1 MKKSIL
7 ALVVLTFA
15 HAVFAADTDLC
26 RSAALGAAEDEYG
39 NYPNR
44 TYVKTVELEK
54 EYRVAVGIGNPE
66 DGEHDYYVVFPNGCT
81 SKPTVTEINSN

>member
-7 ALVVLTFA
+7 ALVALTFA
-15 HAVFAADTDLC
+15 HSALAADPC

-39 NYPNR
+39 NYPNG
-44 TYVKTVELEK
+44 TTVKTVEAGR
-54 EYRVAVGIGNPE
+54 EYRVAVGKGNPE
-66 DGEHDYYVVFPNGCT
+66 DGEHDYYVVFPNGCA